1 MKYTAVIIV
10 SACALVWMLRMNTY
24 TSDRLERNIDDAGIA
39 SYAEQ
44 YEGTTNRFAPRYRK
58 IMLVILDGT
67 RRDLL
72 YSEKFAPR
80 LHARWRAGGLRYAHV
95 SAAAPTVTAP
105 NMASLLTGAT
115 SFLHGVTSNSP
126 QHRARMKAQTVHE
139 CLTRRGLSSR
149 VVGFNWY
156 EEMLGDSVP
165 YSAAECCG
173 KDDSRGLAGI
183 ALEMIR
189 ERRLPFFTQLHF
201 LAPDNAAHAT
211 NSNSSPPY
219 LDAIREIDVLL
230 DEIITALNA
239 VYPGALVIVT
249 ADHGMSSDGTHGGSD
264 RETMLI
270 PLYFLAANIPSAE
283 IEREITSLSIAPTV
297 AALAGARL
305 PSLGVGTPIHELLDR
320 PRLASYLSEAIDKK
334 ERIIESLRGYPS
346 RALILSG
353 DSLKSLQA
361 RNDDLEREISVF
373 PQGIG
378 KKSLHYQRLAA
389 PLLLVL
395 FILWTLYRSPRGA
408 PVILALCGACIAF
421 PGLIMGFINSN
432 WRYGLTASLLVLMLF
447 TATIAVYRFLLD
459 ESLRRCTATPGFW
472 PRIIA
477 AVSVETVIL
486 SFFFLPLYTIAPDQ
500 RVYPFRFFSLSLAF
514 PFLAAALLYLLS
526 RLSARGKG
534 TDRA

>member
-1 MKYTAVIIV
+1 MKYTAVIIF
-10 SACALVWMLRMNTY
+10 SACALVWLMRMNTY
-24 TSDRLERNIDDAGIA
+24 NSDRLERHINDTGIA
-39 SYAEQ
+39 SYAEH
-44 YEGTTNRFAPRYRK
+44 YEGTANQFSPQYQK
-58 IMLVILDGT
+58 ILLVILDGA

-72 YSEKFAPR
+72 YSEQFAPR
-80 LHARWRAGGLRYAHV
+80 LYARWRAGGLRYTHV
-95 SAAAPTVTAP
+95 RAAAPTVTSP

-126 QHRARMKAQTVHE
+126 RHRARVKVQTVHE
-139 CLTRRGLSSR
+139 CLKRRGLSSR

-173 KDDSRGLAGI
+173 KDDSRELAGI

-211 NSNSSPPY
+211 NSNSSPRY
-219 LDAIREIDVLL
+219 LEAIREIDGLL
-230 DEIITALNA
+230 DEAVTALKGA
-239 VYPGALVIVT
+239 YPGALVIVT
-249 ADHGMSSDGTHGGSD
+249 ADHGMSDDGTHGGSD

-270 PLYFLAANIPSAE
+270 PLYFLAANFPSAE

-305 PSLGVGTPIHELLDR
+305 PSLGAGTPLREILDR

-334 ERIIESLRGYPS
+334 ERIVEALRGYPS
-346 RALILSG
+346 RALTLAG
-353 DSLKSLQA
+353 DSLESLQA
-361 RNDDLEREISVF
+361 RNDDLEGEISVF

-378 KKSLHYQRLAA
+378 ERSLYYQRLAA
-389 PLLLVL
+389 PLLLIL

-408 PVILALCGACIAF
+408 PAIFALCGTFVAV
-421 PGLIMGFINSN
+421 PGFFIGFVNSN
-432 WRYGLTASLLVLMLF
+432 WSSSLASASLLVLAFILTVM
-447 TATIAVYRFLLD
+447 TCRFLLD
-459 ESLRRCTATPGFW
+459 ESLLHRMAAPRFW
-472 PRIIA
+472 PEILSGIA
-477 AVSVETVIL
+477 VETVIL
-486 SFFFLPLYTIAPDQ
+486 SAFFAPFYTIAPDP
-500 RVYPFRFFSLSLAF
+500 RVYPFRFFTLCLAC

-534 TDRA
+534 MDRA